1 MLTSNKFNL
10 QNKLTMN
17 KKCTLM
23 ALEKIETLTSI
34 KTSDGLVVTNKV
46 ITSSNGDLETYHFSY
61 IIDNERKIFIPDEVR
76 SNLKKMK
83 IENVV
88 IGFLANPFVLDKIVP
103 LTMR

>member
-10 QNKLTMN
+10 QNKLTLN
-17 KKCTLM
+17 KKRTLM

-46 ITSSNGDLETYHFSY
+46 VTSSNGDLETYYFSY
-61 IIDNERKIFIPDEVR
+61 VIDDKRKVFISDEVR
-76 SNLKKMK
+76 SNLKKLE

-88 IGFLANPFVLDKIVP
+88 IGFLTTPFVLDKIVP
-103 LTMR
+103 I

>member
-1 MLTSNKFNL
+1 
-10 QNKLTMN
+10 
-17 KKCTLM
+17 M